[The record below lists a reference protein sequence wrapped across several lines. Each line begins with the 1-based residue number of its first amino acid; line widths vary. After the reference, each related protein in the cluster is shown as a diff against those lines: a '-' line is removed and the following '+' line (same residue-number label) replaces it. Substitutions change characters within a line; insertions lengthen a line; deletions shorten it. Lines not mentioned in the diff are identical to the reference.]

1 MMKKH
6 VKNRKLVSAMVIG
19 ISSMMMLQTPFT
31 AYANYEDGLSE
42 EPDTSPSTE
51 QQNEEAAPEP
61 ASDYAPSAEVEA
73 ADTAVETAVAEIAQQ
88 ENTETAGA
96 DVAVEAAADQIING
110 TKDEN
115 GATVLQAAENLKEPS
130 AVQTE
135 GDKAIDALINAAKD
149 VAVDDKDEDG
159 KITDASALTLLAQ
172 AQVDIEGDANNGIVD
187 GVKEQLE
194 FAKTKEK
201 DAQALE
207 ETIVGYDFTNSQ
219 GEEQR
224 VEGTATTT
232 FEDAATA
239 MSASADI
246 QSSAKEH
253 QEASDNLD
261 TLLETINNA
270 GEETDDEIEAKNELI
285 EQYNTAVATYNANL
299 ELDQTTVIAAK
310 EAAYTQAKQKYD
322 AAVIQLQ
329 QALDDLKAAENDF
342 YASTKAAKVAAEQ
355 AQDKVEKAQTK
366 VNKLSDELDNVEA
379 ILATEQNAAE
389 NLADGTKNLLN
400 NKNEFKT
407 NGSFED
413 KRKLAVQTYLNYYLP
428 VIKGQEVVIDDDE
441 NKVECDTSDGAI
453 RHLDNQE
460 FNYIKVTYS
469 VKDESGAVQRVTS
482 YLNWD
487 TIEKRTTAE
496 DVYGSNAS
504 NGMSAGINPGASTG
518 ILVYEKTEDEIKAG
532 EFIQTL
538 YRYMDPVDKS
548 WHFITQEE
556 FDALPDAVGRT
567 DTHNKIFKGQ
577 AIDVRAYSDVTL
589 SNGKTLQGWY
599 SKDGNNGVKK
609 YYGVDNRLS
618 NGDRLLDVYKYTA
631 EDGTTKFITA
641 EDYAKI
647 TDAEAQAGY
656 TKVQQNQN
664 NLAHKAENC
673 YVIATDSNADKHLA
687 KSQKEG
693 VADSITY
700 TWLTQVNK
708 VDEGKLNSLISGSKA
723 LNAVMK
729 ANATGGNHGAD
740 FSLYRTAITNAQ
752 TQMTEA
758 KSTAEKLITAIDTL
772 EQKAADTE
780 TEAKH
785 KVIYAKDVVKF
796 NAEDGNSIVKH
807 FNLTLGQEDPT
818 EAEINGYTVNELIT
832 FLNGRL
838 DGEQAKINTAKTTI
852 NSFTNRTV
860 LAAVMKKITQPTDGS
875 GTGGGTTGTG
885 GTGGGS
891 GTTETG
897 GGSGGGTTGG
907 SSGTGTTTGGTET
920 GGGGTTGAG
929 GSGTG
934 GTGGTTGG
942 TGGTGGGATG
952 GSGAASGT
960 TETGG
965 TTGGA
970 GTTTT
975 GGGTTGGTG
984 TTAGTTETGGTGA
997 GGATGGTAGTG
1008 AAATTGGGATGT
1020 TETGGGAGAGVGG
1033 ASTVSET
1040 AAAITTGIA
1049 QVINPTTTTIAEEA
1063 PALTATA
1070 GGAAQA
1076 AVDAIQAAGLAGGG
1090 AAQADGAAQIADA
1103 GNVGA
1108 GGAGQVTGNAG
1119 GGTAQ
1124 AGGGADQVADA
1135 GNAGGNVMA
1144 DIPEGGV
1151 ALADSANDNDG
1162 AETITATITDDDTA
1176 TAAAAEVPVKTERMN
1191 WWWVLIIAVLGE
1203 RGRELYVKY
1212 KKEDAPKN

>member
-1 MMKKH
+1 M
-6 VKNRKLVSAMVIG
+6 
-19 ISSMMMLQTPFT
+19 
-31 AYANYEDGLSE
+31 
-42 EPDTSPSTE
+42 
-51 QQNEEAAPEP
+51 
-61 ASDYAPSAEVEA
+61 
-73 ADTAVETAVAEIAQQ
+73 
-88 ENTETAGA
+88 
-96 DVAVEAAADQIING
+96 AVEAAADQIING

-115 GATVLQAAENLKEPS
+115 GATVLQAADKLKETS
-130 AVQTE
+130 DVQTE
-135 GDKAIDALINAAKD
+135 GDKAIDALIDAAKD
-149 VAVDDKDEDG
+149 VKDGGVDEAG
-159 KITDASALTLLAQ
+159 NHTASALELLQ
-172 AQVDIEGDANNGIVD
+172 EAQVEIQGDATNDVVD

-201 DAQALE
+201 EAEALE
-207 ETIVGYDFTNSQ
+207 QTIVGYDYTDSH
-219 GEEQR
+219 GEEQM

-261 TLLETINNA
+261 ALLATINNA
-270 GEETDDEIEAKNELI
+270 SEETDGDIDTKNELI

-299 ELDQTTVIAAK
+299 ELDQSTIIAAK

-322 AAVIQLQ
+322 AAVAQLE
-329 QALDDLKAAENDF
+329 QALADLKTAENEF

-366 VNKLSDELDNVEA
+366 VDNLSKALDNAEA
-379 ILATEQNAAE
+379 KLEAEQNAAE

-407 NGSFED
+407 NGSFEER
-413 KRKLAVQTYLNYYLP
+413 RKLAVQTYLNYYLP
-428 VIKGQEVVIDDDE
+428 VVKGQEVVIDDDE
-441 NKVECDTSDGAI
+441 NKVECDTSDGATK
-453 RHLDNQE
+453 HLDNQE

-469 VKDESGAVQRVTS
+469 VKDESGVVQRVTS

-487 TIEKRTTAE
+487 AIEKRTTAE
-496 DVYGSNAS
+496 DVYGSNTS
-504 NGMSAGINPGASTG
+504 NGMSGNINSGASTG
-518 ILVYEKTEDEIKAG
+518 LLVFEKTEDEVKAG

-538 YRYMDPVDKS
+538 YRYQDPVDKS

-556 FDALPDAVGRT
+556 FDALPDAVGRK
-567 DTHNKIFKGQ
+567 DTHNKIFNGQ
-577 AIDVRAYSDVTL
+577 AIDVRAYSDITL
-589 SNGKTLQGWY
+589 SNGQTLKGWY
-599 SKDGNNGVKK
+599 SKDGVNGVKN
-609 YYGVDNRLS
+609 YYGVNNRLS

-693 VADSITY
+693 VADSVTY
-700 TWLTQVNK
+700 TWLTQVNG
-708 VDEGKLNSLISGSKA
+708 VSEEKLQALVSGSKA

-729 ANATGGNHGAD
+729 ANANGGNHGAD
-740 FSLYRTAITNAQ
+740 FSLYRSAITNAQ

-758 KSTAEKLITAIDTL
+758 KSTADNLIAAIDTL

-796 NAEDGNSIVKH
+796 NTEDENSIVKH
-807 FNLTLGQEDPT
+807 FNITLEDGDPT

-920 GGGGTTGAG
+920 GGSGTTGAG

-965 TTGGA
+965 TTGGGGTTTTGGGTTGTGGATGGSSGTGTTTGGTETGGSGTGGAGGTGGGTTGGA

-984 TTAGTTETGGTGA
+984 TTAGTTETGG
-997 GGATGGTAGTG
+997 GATG
-1008 AAATTGGGATGT
+1008 
-1020 TETGGGAGAGVGG
+1020 GAGVGG

-1040 AAAITTGIA
+1040 AAAITTGTA
-1049 QVINPTTTTIAEEA
+1049 QATNPATVAIAEEA

-1076 AVDAIQAAGLAGGG
+1076 AVDAIQAAGHAGGGAAQAAGGAAPAAGG

-1103 GNVGA
+1103 GNAGA

-1135 GNAGGNVMA
+1135 GNAGGPVMA

-1151 ALADSANDNDG
+1151 ALADSVGDNDG

-1176 TAAAAEVPVKTERMN
+1176 TAAAAEVPVKPERMN

-1212 KKEDAPKN
+1212 KKENAPKN

>member
-31 AYANYEDGLSE
+31 AYAFEDE
-42 EPDTSPSTE
+42 QPQEPDTNPPTE
-51 QQNEEAAPEP
+51 QQNEEAPPAP
-61 ASDYAPSAEVEA
+61 AADYTPSEEVEA

-115 GATVLQAAENLKEPS
+115 GATVLQAAKDLKEPS

-172 AQVDIEGDANNGIVD
+172 AQVDIEGDANNGIAD

-239 MSASADI
+239 MSASSDI

-261 TLLETINNA
+261 ALLATINNA
-270 GEETDDEIEAKNELI
+270 SEETDGDIDAKNELI

-299 ELDQTTVIAAK
+299 ELDQSTIIAAK

-355 AQDKVEKAQTK
+355 AQSKVVKAQEK
-366 VNKLSDELDNVEA
+366 VDNLEEALDNVEA
-379 ILATEQNAAE
+379 TLAKEQKAAD
-389 NLADGTKNLLN
+389 NLAANVDLKNDN
-400 NKNEFKT
+400 SFKIE
-407 NGSFED
+407 GSKYE
-413 KRKLAVQTYLNYYLP
+413 KKGKLAVETYLNYYLP
-428 VIKGQEVVIDDDE
+428 VVKGEEVVMDDDHQP
-441 NKVECDTSDGAI
+441 VYDTSNDTVK
-453 RHLDNQE
+453 HFDTQE
-460 FNYIKVTYS
+460 FNYIAVKYY
-469 VKDESGAVQRVTS
+469 VKDKDGGIQEKTS
-482 YLNWD
+482 YINWD
-487 TIEKRTTAE
+487 TIDKLTTQE
-496 DVYGSNAS
+496 DLYGGTTYSVVTKVNEETGETETKPINSNINSKSAS
-504 NGMSAGINPGASTG
+504 GL
-518 ILVYEKTEDEIKAG
+518 LVFEKTQEEVGAVD
-532 EFIQTL
+532 FLQSL
-538 YRYMDPVDKS
+538 YRYRDSVDKT
-548 WHFITQEE
+548 WHFITEDEYNQ
-556 FDALPDAVGRT
+556 LPDGNGQK
-567 DTHNKIFKGQ
+567 NKVIVNSKGQ
-577 AIDVRAYSDVTL
+577 SVHVTVQAFK
-589 SNGKTLQGWY
+589 NMTAADGTLIQGW
-599 SKDGNNGVKK
+599 GMKK
-609 YYGVDNRLS
+609 NSSDEVNVADIKAFYTKRKLE
-618 NGDRLLDVYKYTA
+618 NGDRVLDVYSYKA
-631 EDGTTKFITA
+631 EDGSIGYITA
-641 EDYAKI
+641 EAYSKI
-647 TDAEAQAGY
+647 TDEAVKKNY
-656 TKVQQNQN
+656 TKVVQNQN
-664 NLAHKAENC
+664 NMAHYAEKVQNQNGQKQDPMAC
-673 YVIATDSNADKHLA
+673 YVIATDSNADYYLGGA
-687 KSQKEG
+687 LRNDQA
-693 VADSITY
+693 ADSY
-700 TWLTQVNK
+700 YWLTNVNN
-708 VDEGKLNSLISGSKA
+708 VDKDKLNSLIAGSKA

-729 ANATGGNHGAD
+729 ATTARGGNNGAK
-740 FSLYRTAITNAQ
+740 FEFYRTSIDKAQ
-752 TQMTEA
+752 AELTQA
-758 KSTAEKLITAIDTL
+758 KTTADNLAGAIDTL
-772 EQKAADTE
+772 VQKAADTE

-796 NAEDGNSIVKH
+796 DTEDENSIVKH
-807 FNLTLGQEDPT
+807 FNITLEDGDPT

-875 GTGGGTTGTG
+875 GTGGGTTGAG

-897 GGSGGGTTGG
+897 GGSGGGTIGG

-920 GGGGTTGAG
+920 GGGGATGAG

-960 TETGG
+960 AETGG
-965 TTGGA
+965 TTGG
-970 GTTTT
+970 G
-975 GGGTTGGTG
+975 G

-1008 AAATTGGGATGT
+1008 AAATTGGGTTGT

-1090 AAQADGAAQIADA
+1090 AAQADGGAAQADGAAQIADA
-1103 GNVGA
+1103 GNA
-1108 GGAGQVTGNAG
+1108 GGT
-1119 GGTAQ
+1119 
-1124 AGGGADQVADA
+1124 
-1135 GNAGGNVMA
+1135 VMA

-1151 ALADSANDNDG
+1151 ALADSANDNGG

-1176 TAAAAEVPVKTERMN
+1176 TAAAAEVPVKTMRMN

-1212 KKEDAPKN
+1212 KKENAPKN